1 MEALFLR
8 VVWISLTC
16 SVVLVPLLVGKGWLR
31 QHVRAKALYV
41 VWLILALRLVVPVDL
56 SLPEP
61 AVTVEAPSYQVALP
75 ARTPSANLPAGAQ
88 IEEPSA
94 VAGQT
99 APEAASAVRTIPVTA
114 LLSALWLFGVLAAA
128 LVQGGGYLLARRRL
142 LRDARP
148 DLEAEAQAGQ
158 TAASLGLKRAVPVRR
173 SRQVRTPMVLGL
185 LRPVLLLPEGQAVD
199 EVVLCHE
206 LTHLKR
212 LDLAYKALLVAA
224 CWLHWFNPLVWWMS
238 RAASENLELCCDDD
252 VAAGRDAAFRRKY
265 GELLLSTAE
274 EKPGPTLSSRFGGS
288 KQAMRDRLANL
299 FVKKKRGRLLA
310 CTAVAVLILV
320 GGLVACEGRPAMT
333 DQEAVDALNESLSWD
348 LDTQAV
354 ILSFTIPEGER
365 DWSIRL
371 DGEAG
376 LGDADAIRT
385 FNETDWVPGESY
397 SFRLPIEVL
406 LGGQLTLNVSLGDGA
421 GGFSAGLASGA
432 LALISSQEVVEV
444 LQNSF
449 VYDGAE
455 FSFTL
460 PKVDWAWNIQIS
472 GRADTQEL
480 GGISL
485 HYLDGTDWTPG
496 ETYSFEWSSLAA
508 QDVTELTM
516 HIFQGTQEWEI
527 DLLPYLPYVNSE
539 YGFTLTLPQSWRGQ
553 VEIRE
558 DDPNMQNV
566 TCAASF
572 YMRDAGDQDYAGWL
586 AGVYRCTSQEWEETE
601 AAGNPYALPVLAETG
616 GYVFYAAGPTDLPVD
631 ESIPG
636 ALERYEEFYAQVP
649 DLLDSFSL
657 INAEAYA
664 AAQSWLEEQV
674 ADGMPG
680 IADYPCLEGRVES
693 LYYEGAYGDYEVYSF
708 VYSLRTDRPDL
719 VEEDVLTD
727 VDSQGWVSRPYYVA
741 TGGYPYLLMEN
752 GDIAAVYYSNSVPSI
767 PGFWYTCSAI
777 PQEERYQLAAIAA
790 FAQTDALEQLYLGN
804 PDWDQERTFTREE
817 LEAAGYQA
825 ETLPQN
831 PWRRV
836 VIDPWITQEGYLRN
850 TFQSRFSASLTQRRL
865 DTMFSGPDAPYLF
878 YEEDLYFRDDVP
890 CGPEIESY
898 SVDWDS
904 FSVTRTIDQPD
915 LQGFEFTLSGTRA
928 QGGGLEN
935 DTWTFLLQVDE
946 PTVPQYFMSF
956 QTWFDET

>member
-16 SVVLVPLLVGKGWLR
+16 SAVLVPLLVGKGWLR
-31 QHVRAKALYV
+31 HHVRAKALYV

-148 DLEAEAQAGQ
+148 DLEAEEQAGQ
-158 TAASLGLKRAVPVRR
+158 TAAGLGLKRAVPVRR
-173 SRQVRTPMVLGL
+173 NRQVRTPMVLGL
-185 LRPVLLLPEGQAVD
+185 IRPVLLLPEGQAVD

-288 KQAMRDRLANL
+288 KQAMRDRLTNL

-333 DQEAVDALNESLSWD
+333 DMEALEALEESLSYD
-348 LDTQAV
+348 GERV
-354 ILSFTIPEGER
+354 SFTIPEGDRE
-365 DWSIRL
+365 WNIHI
-371 DGEAG
+371 AG
-376 LGDADAIRT
+376 RA
-385 FNETDWVPGESY
+385 
-397 SFRLPIEVL
+397 EVEW
-406 LGGQLTLNVSLGDGA
+406 LGGM
-421 GGFSAGLASGA
+421 
-432 LALISSQEVVEV
+432 
-444 LQNSF
+444 
-449 VYDGAE
+449 
-455 FSFTL
+455 
-460 PKVDWAWNIQIS
+460 
-472 GRADTQEL
+472 
-480 GGISL
+480 SL
-485 HYLDGTDWTPG
+485 HFLDGTDWTPG
-496 ETYSFEWSSLAA
+496 ETYSFELSSLAA

-516 HIFQGTQEWEI
+516 HIFQEDQEWEI
-527 DLLPYLPYVNSE
+527 DLIPYLPYVNSE

-572 YMRDAGDQDYAGWL
+572 YMRDAGDWDGAGWL

-836 VIDPWITQEGYLRN
+836 VIDPWITQEEYLRN

>member
-8 VVWISLTC
+8 VGWISLTC
-16 SVVLVPLLVGKGWLR
+16 SAVLIPLLVGKGWLR
-31 QHVRAKALYV
+31 QHVRARALYV
-41 VWLILALRLVVPVDL
+41 VWLILALRLVIPVDL

-61 AVTVEAPSYQVALP
+61 AVTVEAPSYQVSLP
-75 ARTPSANLPAGAQ
+75 ARAPSANLPTALPT
-88 IEEPSA
+88 EESA
-94 VAGQT
+94 AEAGQT
-99 APEAASAVRTIPVTA
+99 APAAASAVRTIPVTA
-114 LLSALWLFGVLAAA
+114 LLSALWLFGALAAA

-148 DLEAEAQAGQ
+148 DLEAEEQAGQ
-158 TAASLGLKRAVPVRR
+158 TAAGLGLKRAVPVRR
-173 SRQVRTPMVLGL
+173 SGQVRTPMVLGL
-185 LRPVLLLPEGQAVD
+185 IRPVLLLPEGQAVD

-206 LTHLKR
+206 FTHLKR

-310 CTAVAVLILV
+310 CAALAVLALV

-333 DQEAVDALNESLSWD
+333 DQEAVEALNESVDFSLNAEGINLSFTLPEGERDWD
-348 LDTQAV
+348 IRLSQNVSSEDPDVIQSFNETQWTPGESYSFFLPRDILLEYPLSLDVSLNEGAEGFSMGLSFGTVTLIDPQTALEQLRSSIIYDGERV
-354 ILSFTIPEGER
+354 SFTIPEGDRE
-365 DWSIRL
+365 WNIHI
-371 DGEAG
+371 AG
-376 LGDADAIRT
+376 RA
-385 FNETDWVPGESY
+385 
-397 SFRLPIEVL
+397 EVEW
-406 LGGQLTLNVSLGDGA
+406 LGGM
-421 GGFSAGLASGA
+421 
-432 LALISSQEVVEV
+432 
-444 LQNSF
+444 
-449 VYDGAE
+449 
-455 FSFTL
+455 
-460 PKVDWAWNIQIS
+460 
-472 GRADTQEL
+472 
-480 GGISL
+480 SL
-485 HYLDGTDWTPG
+485 HFLDGTDWTPG
-496 ETYSFEWSSLAA
+496 ETYSFELSSLAA

-586 AGVYRCTSQEWEETE
+586 ASVYRCTSQEWEETE
-601 AAGNPYALPVLAETG
+601 AAGNPYGLPVLAETG

-752 GDIAAVYYSNSVPSI
+752 DDIAAVYYSNSVPSI

-777 PQEERYQLAAIAA
+777 PQEEQYRLAAIAA
-790 FAQTDALEQLYLGN
+790 FAQADALEQLYLGN

-825 ETLPQN
+825 ETLPQT

-836 VIDPWITQEGYLRN
+836 VIDPWITQEEYLRN

>member
-8 VVWISLTC
+8 VVWVSLTC
-16 SVVLVPLLVGKGWLR
+16 SAVLVPLLVGKGWLR

-148 DLEAEAQAGQ
+148 DLEAEEQAGQ
-158 TAASLGLKRAVPVRR
+158 TAAGLGLKRAVPVRR
-173 SRQVRTPMVLGL
+173 NRQVRTPMVLGL
-185 LRPVLLLPEGQAVD
+185 IRPVLLLPEGQEVD

-288 KQAMRDRLANL
+288 KQAMKDRLTNL

-333 DQEAVDALNESLSWD
+333 DMEALEALEESLSYD
-348 LDTQAV
+348 GERV
-354 ILSFTIPEGER
+354 SFTIPEGDRE
-365 DWSIRL
+365 WNIHI
-371 DGEAG
+371 AG
-376 LGDADAIRT
+376 RA
-385 FNETDWVPGESY
+385 
-397 SFRLPIEVL
+397 EVEW
-406 LGGQLTLNVSLGDGA
+406 LGGM
-421 GGFSAGLASGA
+421 
-432 LALISSQEVVEV
+432 
-444 LQNSF
+444 
-449 VYDGAE
+449 
-455 FSFTL
+455 
-460 PKVDWAWNIQIS
+460 
-472 GRADTQEL
+472 
-480 GGISL
+480 SL
-485 HYLDGTDWTPG
+485 HFLDGTDWTPG
-496 ETYSFEWSSLAA
+496 ETYSFELSSLAA

-516 HIFQGTQEWEI
+516 HIFQEDQEWEI
-527 DLLPYLPYVNSE
+527 DLIPYLPYVNSE

-836 VIDPWITQEGYLRN
+836 VIDPWITQEEYLRN

>member
-8 VVWISLTC
+8 VGWISLTC
-16 SVVLVPLLVGKGWLR
+16 SAVLIPLLVGKGWLR
-31 QHVRAKALYV
+31 QHVRARALYV
-41 VWLILALRLVVPVDL
+41 VWLILALRLVIPVDL

-61 AVTVEAPSYQVALP
+61 AVTVEAPSYQVSLP
-75 ARTPSANLPAGAQ
+75 ARAPSANLPTALPT
-88 IEEPSA
+88 EESA
-94 VAGQT
+94 AETGQT
-99 APEAASAVRTIPVTA
+99 APAAASAVRTIPVTA
-114 LLSALWLFGVLAAA
+114 LLSALWLFGALAAA

-148 DLEAEAQAGQ
+148 DLEAEEQAGQ
-158 TAASLGLKRAVPVRR
+158 TAAGLGLKRAVPVRR
-173 SRQVRTPMVLGL
+173 SGQVRTPMVLGL
-185 LRPVLLLPEGQAVD
+185 IRPVLLLPEGQAVD

-224 CWLHWFNPLVWWMS
+224 CWLHWFDPLVWWMS

-310 CTAVAVLILV
+310 CAALAVLALV

-333 DQEAVDALNESLSWD
+333 DQEAVEALNESVDFSLNAEGINLSFTLPEGERDWD
-348 LDTQAV
+348 IRLSQNVSSEDPDVIQSFNETQWTPGESYSFFLPRDILLEYPLSLDVSLNEGAEGFSMGLSFGTVTLIDPQTALEQLRSSIIYDGERV
-354 ILSFTIPEGER
+354 SFTIPEGDRE
-365 DWSIRL
+365 WNIHI
-371 DGEAG
+371 AG
-376 LGDADAIRT
+376 RA
-385 FNETDWVPGESY
+385 
-397 SFRLPIEVL
+397 EVEW
-406 LGGQLTLNVSLGDGA
+406 LGGM
-421 GGFSAGLASGA
+421 
-432 LALISSQEVVEV
+432 
-444 LQNSF
+444 
-449 VYDGAE
+449 
-455 FSFTL
+455 
-460 PKVDWAWNIQIS
+460 
-472 GRADTQEL
+472 
-480 GGISL
+480 SL
-485 HYLDGTDWTPG
+485 HFLDGTDWTPG
-496 ETYSFEWSSLAA
+496 ETYSFELSSLAA

-601 AAGNPYALPVLAETG
+601 AAGNPYGLPVLAETG

-674 ADGMPG
+674 AAGPPEYTQGYDYVDGRIESLEYVTSFEGYDVYRLDYRFLVDHPENVVLAGGMSLDEG
-680 IADYPCLEGRVES
+680 GWLRDYPMVAYLMLHNGAFES
-693 LYYEGAYGDYEVYSF
+693 VKYTDIGPSEARFWYEWG
-708 VYSLRTDRPDL
+708 SLP
-719 VEEDVLTD
+719 EDVRWEAAAWTAYLQAYD
-727 VDSQGWVSRPYYVA
+727 VERLYWGTPWRHGERSISQG
-741 TGGYPYLLMEN
+741 
-752 GDIAAVYYSNSVPSI
+752 
-767 PGFWYTCSAI
+767 
-777 PQEERYQLAAIAA
+777 
-790 FAQTDALEQLYLGN
+790 
-804 PDWDQERTFTREE
+804 E
-817 LEAAGYQA
+817 LEAAGYQVQGDPPD
-825 ETLPQN
+825 T
-831 PWRRV
+831 WREV
-836 VIDPWITQEGYLRN
+836 EWMEDLTPSYNAIWSV
-850 TFQSRFSASLTQRRL
+850 FSFYFSDDLTQRRVNGML
-865 DTMFSGPDAPYLF
+865 AGPNAPYLC
-878 YEEDLYFRDDVP
+878 YDGALYFRNDVP
-890 CGPEIESY
+890 CGPGVREVY
-898 SVDWDS
+898 MDWDS
-904 FSVTRTIDQPD
+904 YAVTRVMDQPD
-915 LQGFEFTLSGTRA
+915 FEGIEFTLSGSRDEDGAWEDGTWSFRF
-928 QGGGLEN
+928 GRDDPGGLLR
-935 DTWTFLLQVDE
+935 F
-946 PTVPQYFMSF
+946 Y
-956 QTWFDET
+956 TWFDET

>member
-16 SVVLVPLLVGKGWLR
+16 SAVLVPLLIGKGWLR

-94 VAGQT
+94 ETGQT

-148 DLEAEAQAGQ
+148 DLEAEAQAEQ

-173 SRQVRTPMVLGL
+173 SGQVRTPMVLGL
-185 LRPVLLLPEGQAVD
+185 IRPVLLLPEGQAVD

-333 DQEAVDALNESLSWD
+333 DQEAVEALNESVDFSLN
-348 LDTQAV
+348 AEG
-354 ILSFTIPEGER
+354 INLSFTLPEGER
-365 DWSIRL
+365 DWDIRL
-371 DGEAG
+371 SQNVSSEDP
-376 LGDADAIRT
+376 DVIQS
-385 FNETDWVPGESY
+385 FNETQWTPGESY
-397 SFRLPIEVL
+397 SFFLPRDIL
-406 LGGQLTLNVSLGDGA
+406 LEFPLSLDVSLNEGA
-421 GGFSAGLASGA
+421 EGFSMGLSFGTMTLIEPQTA
-432 LALISSQEVVEV
+432 LEQLRSSIT
-444 LQNSF
+444 
-449 VYDGAE
+449 YDGE
-455 FSFTL
+455 RVNFTI
-460 PKVDWAWNIQIS
+460 PEGDQEWNIQIS

-496 ETYSFEWSSLAA
+496 ETYSFELSSLAA

-572 YMRDAGDQDYAGWL
+572 YMRDAGDWDGAGFL
-586 AGVYRCTSQEWEETE
+586 VCINRCTSQEWAETE
-601 AAGNPYALPVLAETG
+601 AAGNPYGLPLLADTG
-616 GYVFYAAGPTDLPVD
+616 TYVFYAAFPTDVRYD
-631 ESIPG
+631 ENDP
-636 ALERYEEFYAQVP
+636 AEKERYDALDAGIPE
-649 DLLDSFSL
+649 LLDSFSL
-657 INAEAYA
+657 INGGAYA
-664 AAQSWLEEQV
+664 AAQTRLEEQEAV
-674 ADGMPG
+674 ETFQENSPYVNQEYGFTLTLPDGWADQ
-680 IADYPCLEGRVES
+680 VEIRENDPNTQNGTCMVS
-693 LYYEGAYGDYEVYSF
+693 FYMQDAGNWEGAGLLASI
-708 VYSLRTDRPDL
+708 SQCTP
-719 VEEDVLTD
+719 EEWA
-727 VDSQGWVSRPYYVA
+727 QNQ
-741 TGGYPYLLMEN
+741 EN
-752 GDIAAVYYSNSVPSI
+752 GNPAAWEFLADLGQKILYAEPSTDLPVDPAI
-767 PGFWYTCSAI
+767 PGAL
-777 PQEERYQLAAIAA
+777 ERYTQ
-790 FAQTDALEQLYLGN
+790 FSAQISKLLES
-804 PDWDQERTFTREE
+804 F
-817 LEAAGYQA
+817 
-825 ETLPQN
+825 TLP
-831 PWRRV
+831 
-836 VIDPWITQEGYLRN
+836 
-850 TFQSRFSASLTQRRL
+850 A
-865 DTMFSGPDAPYLF
+865 
-878 YEEDLYFRDDVP
+878 
-890 CGPEIESY
+890 
-898 SVDWDS
+898 
-904 FSVTRTIDQPD
+904 
-915 LQGFEFTLSGTRA
+915 
-928 QGGGLEN
+928 
-935 DTWTFLLQVDE
+935 
-946 PTVPQYFMSF
+946 
-956 QTWFDET
+956 

>member
-41 VWLILALRLVVPVDL
+41 VWLILALRLVIPVDL

-75 ARTPSANLPAGAQ
+75 ARTLSANLPAGAQ

-173 SRQVRTPMVLGL
+173 SGQVRTPMVLGL
-185 LRPVLLLPEGQAVD
+185 LRPVLLLPEGQEVD

-333 DQEAVDALNESLSWD
+333 DLEALEALENSLSYD
-348 LDTQAV
+348 GERV
-354 ILSFTIPEGER
+354 SFTIPEGDRE
-365 DWSIRL
+365 
-371 DGEAG
+371 
-376 LGDADAIRT
+376 
-385 FNETDWVPGESY
+385 
-397 SFRLPIEVL
+397 
-406 LGGQLTLNVSLGDGA
+406 
-421 GGFSAGLASGA
+421 
-432 LALISSQEVVEV
+432 
-444 LQNSF
+444 
-449 VYDGAE
+449 
-455 FSFTL
+455 
-460 PKVDWAWNIQIS
+460 WNIHIA
-472 GRADTQEL
+472 GRAEVEWL

-741 TGGYPYLLMEN
+741 TVGYPYLMMEN

-836 VIDPWITQEGYLRN
+836 VIDPWITQEEYLRN

-865 DTMFSGPDAPYLF
+865 DAMFSGPDAPYLF

-915 LQGFEFTLSGTRA
+915 LQGFEFTLSGTRT
-928 QGGGLEN
+928 QGSGLEN

>member
-16 SVVLVPLLVGKGWLR
+16 SAVLVPLLVGKGWLR
-31 QHVRAKALYV
+31 HHVRAKALYV
-41 VWLILALRLVVPVDL
+41 VWLILALRLVIPVDL

-94 VAGQT
+94 VVGQT

-158 TAASLGLKRAVPVRR
+158 TAASLGLKRVVPVRR

-199 EVVLCHE
+199 EVVLYHE

-288 KQAMRDRLANL
+288 KQAMKDRLTNL

-310 CTAVAVLILV
+310 CAAVTVLVLV

-333 DQEAVDALNESLSWD
+333 DWEAVDALNESLSWD
-348 LDTQAV
+348 LDAQAV

-572 YMRDAGDQDYAGWL
+572 YMRDAGDWYGAGFL
-586 AGVYRCTSQEWEETE
+586 LCINRCTSQEWAEIE
-601 AAGNPYALPVLAETG
+601 AAGNPYGLPLLADTG
-616 GYVFYAAGPTDLPVD
+616 RYAFYAGRPTDVRYD
-631 ESIPG
+631 ENDP
-636 ALERYEEFYAQVP
+636 AEKERY
-649 DLLDSFSL
+649 
-657 INAEAYA
+657 
-664 AAQSWLEEQV
+664 
-674 ADGMPG
+674 
-680 IADYPCLEGRVES
+680 
-693 LYYEGAYGDYEVYSF
+693 
-708 VYSLRTDRPDL
+708 
-719 VEEDVLTD
+719 
-727 VDSQGWVSRPYYVA
+727 
-741 TGGYPYLLMEN
+741 
-752 GDIAAVYYSNSVPSI
+752 
-767 PGFWYTCSAI
+767 
-777 PQEERYQLAAIAA
+777 
-790 FAQTDALEQLYLGN
+790 DALEAGIPELLSSFTLTADAAH
-804 PDWDQERTFTREE
+804 PLDQE
-817 LEAAGYQA
+817 
-825 ETLPQN
+825 
-831 PWRRV
+831 
-836 VIDPWITQEGYLRN
+836 
-850 TFQSRFSASLTQRRL
+850 
-865 DTMFSGPDAPYLF
+865 
-878 YEEDLYFRDDVP
+878 
-890 CGPEIESY
+890 
-898 SVDWDS
+898 
-904 FSVTRTIDQPD
+904 
-915 LQGFEFTLSGTRA
+915 
-928 QGGGLEN
+928 
-935 DTWTFLLQVDE
+935 
-946 PTVPQYFMSF
+946 
-956 QTWFDET
+956 

>member
-16 SVVLVPLLVGKGWLR
+16 SAVLVPLLIGKGWLR

-41 VWLILALRLVVPVDL
+41 VWLILALRLVIPVDL

-94 VAGQT
+94 VVGQT

-199 EVVLCHE
+199 EVVLYHE

-288 KQAMRDRLANL
+288 KQAMKDRLTNL

-333 DQEAVDALNESLSWD
+333 DWEAVDALNESLNWD
-348 LDTQAV
+348 LDAQAV

-460 PKVDWAWNIQIS
+460 PKGDWAWNIQIA
-472 GRADTQEL
+472 GRAEVEWL
-480 GGISL
+480 GGMSL
-485 HYLDGTDWTPG
+485 HFLDGTDWTPG
-496 ETYSFEWSSLAA
+496 ETYSFELSSLAA

-516 HIFQGTQEWEI
+516 HIFLGTQEWEI

-572 YMRDAGDQDYAGWL
+572 YMRDAVDQDYAGWL

-657 INAEAYA
+657 INAEAYV

-836 VIDPWITQEGYLRN
+836 VIDPWITQEEYLRN

-865 DTMFSGPDAPYLF
+865 DAMFSGPDAPYLF

>member
-41 VWLILALRLVVPVDL
+41 VWLILALRLVIPVDL

-148 DLEAEAQAGQ
+148 DLEAEAGQ

-288 KQAMRDRLANL
+288 KQAMKDRLTNL

-333 DQEAVDALNESLSWD
+333 DMEALEALEESLSYD
-348 LDTQAV
+348 GERV
-354 ILSFTIPEGER
+354 SFTIPEGDRE
-365 DWSIRL
+365 WNIHI
-371 DGEAG
+371 AG
-376 LGDADAIRT
+376 RA
-385 FNETDWVPGESY
+385 
-397 SFRLPIEVL
+397 EVEW
-406 LGGQLTLNVSLGDGA
+406 LGGM
-421 GGFSAGLASGA
+421 
-432 LALISSQEVVEV
+432 
-444 LQNSF
+444 
-449 VYDGAE
+449 
-455 FSFTL
+455 
-460 PKVDWAWNIQIS
+460 
-472 GRADTQEL
+472 
-480 GGISL
+480 SL
-485 HYLDGTDWTPG
+485 HFLDGTDWTPG
-496 ETYSFEWSSLAA
+496 ETYSFELSSLAA
-508 QDVTELTM
+508 QDVTQLTM

-836 VIDPWITQEGYLRN
+836 VIDPWITQEEYLRN

-865 DTMFSGPDAPYLF
+865 DAMFSGPDAPYLF

-915 LQGFEFTLSGTRA
+915 LQGFEFTLSGTRT
-928 QGGGLEN
+928 QGSGLEN

>member
-16 SVVLVPLLVGKGWLR
+16 SAVLVPLLVGKGWLR
-31 QHVRAKALYV
+31 HHVRAKALYV
-41 VWLILALRLVVPVDL
+41 VWLILALRLVIPVDL

-94 VAGQT
+94 VVGQT

-148 DLEAEAQAGQ
+148 DLEAEAGQ

-288 KQAMRDRLANL
+288 KQAMKDRLTNL

-333 DQEAVDALNESLSWD
+333 DWEAVDALNESLSWD
-348 LDTQAV
+348 LDAQAV

-496 ETYSFEWSSLAA
+496 ETYSFELTAEQM
-508 QDVTELTM
+508 QDITELHM
-516 HIFQGTQEWEI
+516 WVFLDSHEWDL
-527 DLLPYLPYVNSE
+527 DLLAFLRQANSTYVNRE
-539 YGFTLTLPQSWRGQ
+539 YGFTLTLPDGWADQ

-572 YMRDAGDQDYAGWL
+572 YMRDAGDWDGAGFL
-586 AGVYRCTSQEWEETE
+586 LCINRCTSQEWAEIE
-601 AAGNPYALPVLAETG
+601 AAGNPYGLPLLADTG
-616 GYVFYAAGPTDLPVD
+616 TYVFYAAFPTDVRCD
-631 ESIPG
+631 ENDPSEK
-636 ALERYEEFYAQVP
+636 ERYDNLEAGIP
-649 DLLDSFSL
+649 NLLDSFSL
-657 INAEAYA
+657 INGGAYA
-664 AAQSWLEEQV
+664 TAQTRLEEQEAV
-674 ADGMPG
+674 ETFQENSPYVNQEYGFTLTLPDGWADQ
-680 IADYPCLEGRVES
+680 VEIRENDPNTQNGTCMVS
-693 LYYEGAYGDYEVYSF
+693 FYMQDAGNWKGAGLLASI
-708 VYSLRTDRPDL
+708 SQCTP
-719 VEEDVLTD
+719 EEWA
-727 VDSQGWVSRPYYVA
+727 QNQ
-741 TGGYPYLLMEN
+741 EN
-752 GDIAAVYYSNSVPSI
+752 GNPAAWEFLADLGQKILYAEPSTDLPVDPAI
-767 PGFWYTCSAI
+767 PGAL
-777 PQEERYQLAAIAA
+777 ERYTQLS
-790 FAQTDALEQLYLGN
+790 AQISKLLES
-804 PDWDQERTFTREE
+804 F
-817 LEAAGYQA
+817 
-825 ETLPQN
+825 TLP
-831 PWRRV
+831 
-836 VIDPWITQEGYLRN
+836 
-850 TFQSRFSASLTQRRL
+850 A
-865 DTMFSGPDAPYLF
+865 
-878 YEEDLYFRDDVP
+878 
-890 CGPEIESY
+890 
-898 SVDWDS
+898 
-904 FSVTRTIDQPD
+904 
-915 LQGFEFTLSGTRA
+915 
-928 QGGGLEN
+928 
-935 DTWTFLLQVDE
+935 
-946 PTVPQYFMSF
+946 
-956 QTWFDET
+956 

>member
-31 QHVRAKALYV
+31 HHVRAKALYV

-158 TAASLGLKRAVPVRR
+158 TAASLSLKRAVPVRR
-173 SRQVRTPMVLGL
+173 SGQVRTPMVLGL
-185 LRPVLLLPEGQAVD
+185 LRPVLLLPEGQEVD

-333 DQEAVDALNESLSWD
+333 DLEALEALENSLSYD
-348 LDTQAV
+348 GERV
-354 ILSFTIPEGER
+354 SFTIPEGDRE
-365 DWSIRL
+365 
-371 DGEAG
+371 
-376 LGDADAIRT
+376 
-385 FNETDWVPGESY
+385 
-397 SFRLPIEVL
+397 
-406 LGGQLTLNVSLGDGA
+406 
-421 GGFSAGLASGA
+421 
-432 LALISSQEVVEV
+432 
-444 LQNSF
+444 
-449 VYDGAE
+449 
-455 FSFTL
+455 
-460 PKVDWAWNIQIS
+460 WNIHIA
-472 GRADTQEL
+472 GRAEVEWL

-553 VEIRE
+553 VDIVDTRE
-558 DDPNMQNV
+558 DETDRTV
-566 TCAASF
+566 VEF
-572 YMRDAGDQDYAGWL
+572 YMRNAFSGRVEGAGWL
-586 AGVYRCTSQEWEETE
+586 VGIYRCSFETWQ
-601 AAGNPYALPVLAETG
+601 ALVLAEYPHNEQRIATIG
-616 GYVFYAAGPTDLPVD
+616 EYVFYASGPTDVQYD
-631 ESIPG
+631 ENNP
-636 ALERYEEFYAQVP
+636 AEVERYRSLEAEIP
-649 DLLDSFSL
+649 ELLDSFAL
-657 INAEAYA
+657 LDGGAYA
-664 AAQSWLEEQV
+664 AAQTWLEEQV
-674 ADGMPG
+674 AAGPPEDTQGYDYVDGRIESLEYVTSFEG
-680 IADYPCLEGRVES
+680 YDVYRLDYRFLVDYPENVVLAGGMSLNEEGWLRDYPMVAYLILHNGTFASVSYTE
-693 LYYEGAYGDYEVYSF
+693 LGPQDARFWYERGG
-708 VYSLRTDRPDL
+708 LP
-719 VEEDVLTD
+719 EDVRWEAAAWTAYLQAYD
-727 VDSQGWVSRPYYVA
+727 VERLYWGRPRW
-741 TGGYPYLLMEN
+741 N
-752 GDIAAVYYSNSVPSI
+752 
-767 PGFWYTCSAI
+767 
-777 PQEERYQLAAIAA
+777 EERSISQAELETVGYQV
-790 FAQTDALEQLYLGN
+790 QGN
-804 PDWDQERTFTREE
+804 PPDTWRKVDWTEDR
-817 LEAAGYQA
+817 AASY
-825 ETLPQN
+825 N
-831 PWRRV
+831 MIWSV
-836 VIDPWITQEGYLRN
+836 
-850 TFQSRFSASLTQRRL
+850 FSSYFSDDLTQRRVDGML
-865 DTMFSGPDAPYLF
+865 TGPNAPYLC
-878 YEEDLYFRDDVP
+878 YDGALYFRNDVP
-890 CGPEIESY
+890 CGPGVREVY
-898 SVDWDS
+898 LDWDS
-904 FSVTRTIDQPD
+904 YTVTRVIDQPD
-915 LQGFEFTLSGTRA
+915 FEGIEFTLSGSRDEDGAWEDGTWSFRF
-928 QGGGLEN
+928 GRDDPGGLLR
-935 DTWTFLLQVDE
+935 F
-946 PTVPQYFMSF
+946 Y
-956 QTWFDET
+956 TWFDET

>member
-1 MEALFLR
+1 MEVLFLR

-16 SVVLVPLLVGKGWLR
+16 SAVLVPLLIGKGWLR

-94 VAGQT
+94 VVGQT

-114 LLSALWLFGVLAAA
+114 LLAALWLFGVLAAA
-128 LVQGGGYLLARRRL
+128 LVQGGGYLLARQRL

-288 KQAMRDRLANL
+288 KQAMRDRLTNL

-310 CTAVAVLILV
+310 CTAVAVLVLV

-333 DQEAVDALNESLSWD
+333 DQEAAEALNESVDFSLNAEGINLSFTLPEGERDWD
-348 LDTQAV
+348 IRLSQNVSSENPDVIQSFNETQWTPGESYSFFLPRDILLEFPLSLDVSLNEGAEGFSMGLSFGTVTLIDPQTALEQLRSSIIYDGERV
-354 ILSFTIPEGER
+354 SFTIPEGDRE
-365 DWSIRL
+365 
-371 DGEAG
+371 
-376 LGDADAIRT
+376 
-385 FNETDWVPGESY
+385 
-397 SFRLPIEVL
+397 
-406 LGGQLTLNVSLGDGA
+406 
-421 GGFSAGLASGA
+421 
-432 LALISSQEVVEV
+432 
-444 LQNSF
+444 
-449 VYDGAE
+449 
-455 FSFTL
+455 
-460 PKVDWAWNIQIS
+460 WNIHIA
-472 GRADTQEL
+472 GRADTEEL

-496 ETYSFEWSSLAA
+496 ETYSFELSSLDA

-572 YMRDAGDQDYAGWL
+572 YMRDAGDWDGAGWL
-586 AGVYRCTSQEWEETE
+586 VGVYRCTSQEWEETE
-601 AAGNPYALPVLAETG
+601 AAGNPYGLPLLADTG
-616 GYVFYAAGPTDLPVD
+616 SYVFYAGCPTDVRYD
-631 ESIPG
+631 ENDP
-636 ALERYEEFYAQVP
+636 AEKERYDALDAGIPE
-649 DLLDSFSL
+649 LLDSFSL
-657 INAEAYA
+657 INGGAYA
-664 AAQSWLEEQV
+664 AAQTRLEEQEAV
-674 ADGMPG
+674 ETFQENSPYVNQEYGFTLTLPDGWADQ
-680 IADYPCLEGRVES
+680 VEIREDDPNTQNGTCMVS
-693 LYYEGAYGDYEVYSF
+693 FYMQDAGNWEGAGLLASI
-708 VYSLRTDRPDL
+708 SQCTP
-719 VEEDVLTD
+719 EEWA
-727 VDSQGWVSRPYYVA
+727 QNQ
-741 TGGYPYLLMEN
+741 EN
-752 GDIAAVYYSNSVPSI
+752 GNPAAWEFLADLGQKILYAEPSTDLPVDPAI
-767 PGFWYTCSAI
+767 PGAL
-777 PQEERYQLAAIAA
+777 ERYTQ
-790 FAQTDALEQLYLGN
+790 FSAQISKLLES
-804 PDWDQERTFTREE
+804 F
-817 LEAAGYQA
+817 
-825 ETLPQN
+825 TLP
-831 PWRRV
+831 
-836 VIDPWITQEGYLRN
+836 
-850 TFQSRFSASLTQRRL
+850 A
-865 DTMFSGPDAPYLF
+865 
-878 YEEDLYFRDDVP
+878 
-890 CGPEIESY
+890 
-898 SVDWDS
+898 
-904 FSVTRTIDQPD
+904 
-915 LQGFEFTLSGTRA
+915 
-928 QGGGLEN
+928 
-935 DTWTFLLQVDE
+935 
-946 PTVPQYFMSF
+946 
-956 QTWFDET
+956 

>member
-16 SVVLVPLLVGKGWLR
+16 SAVLVPLLVGKGWLR
-31 QHVRAKALYV
+31 HHVRAKALYV

-94 VAGQT
+94 VVGQT

-148 DLEAEAQAGQ
+148 DLEAEEQAGQ
-158 TAASLGLKRAVPVRR
+158 TAAGLGLKRAVPVRR
-173 SRQVRTPMVLGL
+173 NRQVRTPMVLGL
-185 LRPVLLLPEGQAVD
+185 IRPVLLLPEGQEVD

-288 KQAMRDRLANL
+288 KQAMKDRLTNL

-333 DQEAVDALNESLSWD
+333 DMEALEALEESLSYD
-348 LDTQAV
+348 GERV
-354 ILSFTIPEGER
+354 SFTIPEGDRE
-365 DWSIRL
+365 WNIHI
-371 DGEAG
+371 AG
-376 LGDADAIRT
+376 RA
-385 FNETDWVPGESY
+385 
-397 SFRLPIEVL
+397 EVEW
-406 LGGQLTLNVSLGDGA
+406 LGGM
-421 GGFSAGLASGA
+421 
-432 LALISSQEVVEV
+432 
-444 LQNSF
+444 
-449 VYDGAE
+449 
-455 FSFTL
+455 
-460 PKVDWAWNIQIS
+460 
-472 GRADTQEL
+472 
-480 GGISL
+480 SL
-485 HYLDGTDWTPG
+485 HFLDGTDWTPG
-496 ETYSFEWSSLAA
+496 ETYSFELSSLAA

-516 HIFQGTQEWEI
+516 HIFQEDQEWEI
-527 DLLPYLPYVNSE
+527 DLIPYLPYVNSE

-572 YMRDAGDQDYAGWL
+572 YMRDAGDWDGAGWL

-836 VIDPWITQEGYLRN
+836 VIDPWITQEEYLRN

>member
-16 SVVLVPLLVGKGWLR
+16 SAVLLPLLIGKGWLR
-31 QHVRAKALYV
+31 QHVRALYV
-41 VWLILALRLVVPVDL
+41 VWLILALRLVIPVDL

-94 VAGQT
+94 VVGQT

-114 LLSALWLFGVLAAA
+114 LLAALWLFGVLAAA

-288 KQAMRDRLANL
+288 KQAMKDRLANL

-310 CTAVAVLILV
+310 CSAVAVLVLV

-333 DQEAVDALNESLSWD
+333 DMEAVNALLESVSYD
-348 LDTQAV
+348 GQE
-354 ILSFTIPEGER
+354 LSFTIPKGER
-365 DWSIRL
+365 DWNLFLTQNEDDRTIAAYVIQGFN
-371 DGEAG
+371 DTVWKPGEA
-376 LGDADAIRT
+376 
-385 FNETDWVPGESY
+385 Y
-397 SFRLPIEVL
+397 SFQLPVEHFL
-406 LGGQLTLNVSLGDGA
+406 RDGLTLNVSLGKDG
-421 GGFSAGLASGA
+421 SGITAAKAFGAIVPSITQEAVDA
-432 LALISSQEVVEV
+432 LENSIS
-444 LQNSF
+444 
-449 VYDGAE
+449 YDGQQV
-455 FSFTL
+455 SFTI
-460 PKVDWAWNIQIS
+460 PEENHVWNIQIS

-516 HIFQGTQEWEI
+516 HIFQEDQEWEI
-527 DLLPYLPYVNSE
+527 DLIPYLPYVNSE

-572 YMRDAGDQDYAGWL
+572 YMRDAGDWDGAGWL

-649 DLLDSFSL
+649 DLLASFSL

-674 ADGMPG
+674 AEGMPG

-817 LEAAGYQA
+817 LEAVGYQA

-836 VIDPWITQEGYLRN
+836 VIDPWITQEEYLRN
-850 TFQSRFSASLTQRRL
+850 TFQSRFSASLTQRRM
-865 DTMFSGPDAPYLF
+865 DAMFSGPDAPYLF

-928 QGGGLEN
+928 QGSGLEN

>member
-16 SVVLVPLLVGKGWLR
+16 SAVLVPLLVGKGWLR

-41 VWLILALRLVVPVDL
+41 VWLILALRLVIPVDL

-94 VAGQT
+94 VVGQT
-99 APEAASAVRTIPVTA
+99 APEAASAVQTIPVTA

-288 KQAMRDRLANL
+288 KQAMKDRLTNL

-310 CTAVAVLILV
+310 CAAVTVLILV

-333 DQEAVDALNESLSWD
+333 DMEALEALEESLSYGGER
-348 LDTQAV
+348 V
-354 ILSFTIPEGER
+354 SFTIPEGDRE
-365 DWSIRL
+365 WNIHI
-371 DGEAG
+371 AG
-376 LGDADAIRT
+376 RA
-385 FNETDWVPGESY
+385 
-397 SFRLPIEVL
+397 EVEW
-406 LGGQLTLNVSLGDGA
+406 LGGM
-421 GGFSAGLASGA
+421 
-432 LALISSQEVVEV
+432 
-444 LQNSF
+444 
-449 VYDGAE
+449 
-455 FSFTL
+455 
-460 PKVDWAWNIQIS
+460 
-472 GRADTQEL
+472 
-480 GGISL
+480 SL
-485 HYLDGTDWTPG
+485 HLLDGTDWTPG
-496 ETYSFEWSSLAA
+496 ETYSFELSSLAA
-508 QDVTELTM
+508 QDVTQLTM

-586 AGVYRCTSQEWEETE
+586 AGVYRCTSQEWAETE

-804 PDWDQERTFTREE
+804 PDWDQERIIRDIQLSEE
-817 LEAAGYQA
+817 
-825 ETLPQN
+825 
-831 PWRRV
+831 
-836 VIDPWITQEGYLRN
+836 I
-850 TFQSRFSASLTQRRL
+850 FK
-865 DTMFSGPDAPYLF
+865 
-878 YEEDLYFRDDVP
+878 
-890 CGPEIESY
+890 
-898 SVDWDS
+898 
-904 FSVTRTIDQPD
+904 
-915 LQGFEFTLSGTRA
+915 
-928 QGGGLEN
+928 
-935 DTWTFLLQVDE
+935 
-946 PTVPQYFMSF
+946 
-956 QTWFDET
+956 

>member
-16 SVVLVPLLVGKGWLR
+16 SAVLVPLLVGKGWLR
-31 QHVRAKALYV
+31 HHVRAKALYV

-88 IEEPSA
+88 TEEPSA
-94 VAGQT
+94 EAGQT

-148 DLEAEAQAGQ
+148 DLEAEAEAGQ

-288 KQAMRDRLANL
+288 KQAMRDRLTNL

-333 DQEAVDALNESLSWD
+333 DWEAVDALNESLSWD
-348 LDTQAV
+348 LDAQAV

-460 PKVDWAWNIQIS
+460 PKGDWAWNIQIS

-496 ETYSFEWSSLAA
+496 ETYSFELTAEQM
-508 QDVTELTM
+508 QDITELHM
-516 HIFQGTQEWEI
+516 WVFLDSHEWDL
-527 DLLPYLPYVNSE
+527 DLLAFLRQANSTYVNRE
-539 YGFTLTLPQSWRGQ
+539 YGFTLTLPDGWADQ

-572 YMRDAGDQDYAGWL
+572 YMRDAGDWDGAGWL
-586 AGVYRCTSQEWEETE
+586 VGVYRCTSQEWEETE
-601 AAGNPYALPVLAETG
+601 AAGNPYGLPLLADTG
-616 GYVFYAAGPTDLPVD
+616 SYVFYAGCPTDVRYD
-631 ESIPG
+631 ENDP
-636 ALERYEEFYAQVP
+636 AEKERYDALDAGIPE
-649 DLLDSFSL
+649 LLDSFSL
-657 INAEAYA
+657 INGGAYA
-664 AAQSWLEEQV
+664 TAQTRLEEQEAV
-674 ADGMPG
+674 ETFQENSPYVNQEYGFTLTLPDGWADQ
-680 IADYPCLEGRVES
+680 VEIRENDPNTQNGTCMVS
-693 LYYEGAYGDYEVYSF
+693 FYMQDAGNWEGAGLLASI
-708 VYSLRTDRPDL
+708 SQCTP
-719 VEEDVLTD
+719 EEWA
-727 VDSQGWVSRPYYVA
+727 QNQ
-741 TGGYPYLLMEN
+741 EN
-752 GDIAAVYYSNSVPSI
+752 GNPAAWEFLADLGQKILYAEPSTDLPVDPVI
-767 PGFWYTCSAI
+767 PGAL
-777 PQEERYQLAAIAA
+777 ERYTQLS
-790 FAQTDALEQLYLGN
+790 AQISKLLES
-804 PDWDQERTFTREE
+804 F
-817 LEAAGYQA
+817 
-825 ETLPQN
+825 TLP
-831 PWRRV
+831 
-836 VIDPWITQEGYLRN
+836 
-850 TFQSRFSASLTQRRL
+850 A
-865 DTMFSGPDAPYLF
+865 
-878 YEEDLYFRDDVP
+878 
-890 CGPEIESY
+890 
-898 SVDWDS
+898 
-904 FSVTRTIDQPD
+904 
-915 LQGFEFTLSGTRA
+915 
-928 QGGGLEN
+928 
-935 DTWTFLLQVDE
+935 
-946 PTVPQYFMSF
+946 
-956 QTWFDET
+956 

>member
-16 SVVLVPLLVGKGWLR
+16 SAVLVPLLVGKGWLR
-31 QHVRAKALYV
+31 HHVRAKALYV
-41 VWLILALRLVVPVDL
+41 VWLILALRLVIPVDL

-61 AVTVEAPSYQVALP
+61 AVTVEAPSYQVSLP

-94 VAGQT
+94 GAGQT

-173 SRQVRTPMVLGL
+173 SRQVRTHMVLGL

-252 VAAGRDAAFRRKY
+252 VAAGRDMAFRRKY

-274 EKPGPTLSSRFGGS
+274 EKPGPTLSSCFGGS
-288 KQAMRDRLANL
+288 KQAMKDRLANL

-310 CTAVAVLILV
+310 CSALAVLALV

-333 DQEAVDALNESLSWD
+333 DMEAVNALLESVSYD
-348 LDTQAV
+348 GQE
-354 ILSFTIPEGER
+354 LSFTIPEGER
-365 DWSIRL
+365 DWNL
-371 DGEAG
+371 FLTQNED
-376 LGDADAIRT
+376 DRT
-385 FNETDWVPGESY
+385 IAAYVIQGFNDTVWKPGETY
-397 SFRLPIEVL
+397 SFQLPVEHFL
-406 LGGQLTLNVSLGDGA
+406 RDGLTLNVSLGKDG
-421 GGFSAGLASGA
+421 SGITAAKAFGAIVPSITQEAVDA
-432 LALISSQEVVEV
+432 LENSIS
-444 LQNSF
+444 
-449 VYDGAE
+449 YDGQQV
-455 FSFTL
+455 SFTI
-460 PKVDWAWNIQIS
+460 PEENHVWNIQIS
-472 GRADTQEL
+472 GRADTQDL

-516 HIFQGTQEWEI
+516 HIFQEDQEWEI
-527 DLLPYLPYVNSE
+527 DLIPYLPYVNSE

-572 YMRDAGDQDYAGWL
+572 YMRDAGDWDGAGWL
-586 AGVYRCTSQEWEETE
+586 VGVYRCTSQEWEETE
-601 AAGNPYALPVLAETG
+601 AAGNPWEPIRSAPACGHGELCVL
-616 GYVFYAAGPTDLPVD
+616 
-631 ESIPG
+631 
-636 ALERYEEFYAQVP
+636 
-649 DLLDSFSL
+649 
-657 INAEAYA
+657 
-664 AAQSWLEEQV
+664 
-674 ADGMPG
+674 
-680 IADYPCLEGRVES
+680 C
-693 LYYEGAYGDYEVYSF
+693 
-708 VYSLRTDRPDL
+708 
-719 VEEDVLTD
+719 
-727 VDSQGWVSRPYYVA
+727 
-741 TGGYPYLLMEN
+741 
-752 GDIAAVYYSNSVPSI
+752 
-767 PGFWYTCSAI
+767 
-777 PQEERYQLAAIAA
+777 
-790 FAQTDALEQLYLGN
+790 
-804 PDWDQERTFTREE
+804 
-817 LEAAGYQA
+817 
-825 ETLPQN
+825 
-831 PWRRV
+831 
-836 VIDPWITQEGYLRN
+836 
-850 TFQSRFSASLTQRRL
+850 RL
-865 DTMFSGPDAPYLF
+865 
-878 YEEDLYFRDDVP
+878 
-890 CGPEIESY
+890 SY
-898 SVDWDS
+898 
-904 FSVTRTIDQPD
+904 
-915 LQGFEFTLSGTRA
+915 
-928 QGGGLEN
+928 
-935 DTWTFLLQVDE
+935 
-946 PTVPQYFMSF
+946 
-956 QTWFDET
+956 

>member
-41 VWLILALRLVVPVDL
+41 VWLILALRLVIPVDL

-148 DLEAEAQAGQ
+148 DLEAEERAGQ
-158 TAASLGLKRAVPVRR
+158 TAASLGLKRTVPVRR

-185 LRPVLLLPEGQAVD
+185 IRPVLLLPEGQAVD

-212 LDLAYKALLVAA
+212 MDLAYKALLVAA

-288 KQAMRDRLANL
+288 KQAMRDRLTNL

-333 DQEAVDALNESLSWD
+333 DWEAVDALNESLSWD
-348 LDTQAV
+348 LDAQAV

-460 PKVDWAWNIQIS
+460 PKGDWAWNIQIS

-496 ETYSFEWSSLAA
+496 ETYSFELTAEQM
-508 QDVTELTM
+508 QDITELHM
-516 HIFQGTQEWEI
+516 WVFLDSHEWDL
-527 DLLPYLPYVNSE
+527 DLLAFLRQANSTYVNRE
-539 YGFTLTLPQSWRGQ
+539 YGFTLTLPDGWADQ

-572 YMRDAGDQDYAGWL
+572 YMRDAGDWDGAGWL
-586 AGVYRCTSQEWEETE
+586 VGVYRCTSQEWEETE
-601 AAGNPYALPVLAETG
+601 AAGNPYGLPLLADTG
-616 GYVFYAAGPTDLPVD
+616 SYVFYAGCPTDVRYD
-631 ESIPG
+631 ENDPAEKERYD
-636 ALERYEEFYAQVP
+636 ALEAGISE
-649 DLLDSFSL
+649 LLDSFSL
-657 INAEAYA
+657 INGGAYA
-664 AAQSWLEEQV
+664 TAQTRLEEQEAV
-674 ADGMPG
+674 ETFQENSPYVNQEYGFTLTLPDGWADQ
-680 IADYPCLEGRVES
+680 VEIRENDPNTQNGTCMVS
-693 LYYEGAYGDYEVYSF
+693 FYMQDAGNWEGAGLLASI
-708 VYSLRTDRPDL
+708 SQCTL
-719 VEEDVLTD
+719 EEWA
-727 VDSQGWVSRPYYVA
+727 QNQ
-741 TGGYPYLLMEN
+741 EN
-752 GDIAAVYYSNSVPSI
+752 GNPAAWEFLADLGQKILYAEPSTDLPVDPAI
-767 PGFWYTCSAI
+767 PGAL
-777 PQEERYQLAAIAA
+777 ERYTQLS
-790 FAQTDALEQLYLGN
+790 AQISKLLES
-804 PDWDQERTFTREE
+804 F
-817 LEAAGYQA
+817 
-825 ETLPQN
+825 TLP
-831 PWRRV
+831 
-836 VIDPWITQEGYLRN
+836 
-850 TFQSRFSASLTQRRL
+850 A
-865 DTMFSGPDAPYLF
+865 
-878 YEEDLYFRDDVP
+878 
-890 CGPEIESY
+890 
-898 SVDWDS
+898 
-904 FSVTRTIDQPD
+904 
-915 LQGFEFTLSGTRA
+915 
-928 QGGGLEN
+928 
-935 DTWTFLLQVDE
+935 
-946 PTVPQYFMSF
+946 
-956 QTWFDET
+956 

>member
-31 QHVRAKALYV
+31 HHVRAKALYV
-41 VWLILALRLVVPVDL
+41 VWLILALRLVIPVDL

-88 IEEPSA
+88 TEEPSA
-94 VAGQT
+94 ETGQT

-333 DQEAVDALNESLSWD
+333 DWEAVDALNESLSWD
-348 LDTQAV
+348 LDAQAV

-460 PKVDWAWNIQIS
+460 PKGDWAWNIQIS

-836 VIDPWITQEGYLRN
+836 VIDPWITQEEYLRN

-915 LQGFEFTLSGTRA
+915 LQGFEFTLSGTRT
-928 QGGGLEN
+928 QSSGLEN

>member
-8 VVWISLTC
+8 VGWISLTC
-16 SVVLVPLLVGKGWLR
+16 SAVLIPLLVGKGWLR
-31 QHVRAKALYV
+31 QHVRARALYV
-41 VWLILALRLVVPVDL
+41 VWLILALRLVIPVDL

-61 AVTVEAPSYQVALP
+61 AVTVEAPSYQVSLP
-75 ARTPSANLPAGAQ
+75 ARAPSANLPTALPT
-88 IEEPSA
+88 EESA
-94 VAGQT
+94 AEAGQT
-99 APEAASAVRTIPVTA
+99 APAAASAVRTIPVTA
-114 LLSALWLFGVLAAA
+114 LLSALWLFGALAAA

-148 DLEAEAQAGQ
+148 DLEAEEQAGQ
-158 TAASLGLKRAVPVRR
+158 TAAGLGLKRAVPVRR
-173 SRQVRTPMVLGL
+173 SGQVRTPMVLGL
-185 LRPVLLLPEGQAVD
+185 IRPVLLLPEGQAVD

-310 CTAVAVLILV
+310 CAALAVLALV

-333 DQEAVDALNESLSWD
+333 DQEAVEALEESLSYD
-348 LDTQAV
+348 GERV
-354 ILSFTIPEGER
+354 SFTIPEGDRE
-365 DWSIRL
+365 WNIHI
-371 DGEAG
+371 AG
-376 LGDADAIRT
+376 RA
-385 FNETDWVPGESY
+385 
-397 SFRLPIEVL
+397 EVEW
-406 LGGQLTLNVSLGDGA
+406 LGGM
-421 GGFSAGLASGA
+421 
-432 LALISSQEVVEV
+432 
-444 LQNSF
+444 
-449 VYDGAE
+449 
-455 FSFTL
+455 
-460 PKVDWAWNIQIS
+460 
-472 GRADTQEL
+472 
-480 GGISL
+480 SL
-485 HYLDGTDWTPG
+485 HFLDGTDWTPG
-496 ETYSFEWSSLAA
+496 ETYSFELSSLAA

-649 DLLDSFSL
+649 DLLASFSL

-674 ADGMPG
+674 AEGMPG

-836 VIDPWITQEGYLRN
+836 VIDPWITQEEYLRN
-850 TFQSRFSASLTQRRL
+850 TFQSHFSASLTQRRL
-865 DTMFSGPDAPYLF
+865 DAMFSGPDAPYLF

-898 SVDWDS
+898 SVDWGS

-915 LQGFEFTLSGTRA
+915 LQGFEFTLSGTRT
-928 QGGGLEN
+928 QGSGLEN

>member
-16 SVVLVPLLVGKGWLR
+16 SAVLVPLLVGKGWLR

-158 TAASLGLKRAVPVRR
+158 TAASLGLKRTVPVRR

-185 LRPVLLLPEGQAVD
+185 IRPVLLLPEGQEVD

-288 KQAMRDRLANL
+288 KQAMKDRLTNL

-310 CTAVAVLILV
+310 CTAVAVLALV

-333 DQEAVDALNESLSWD
+333 DQEALEALEESLSYD
-348 LDTQAV
+348 GERV
-354 ILSFTIPEGER
+354 SFTIPEGDRE
-365 DWSIRL
+365 WNIHI
-371 DGEAG
+371 AG
-376 LGDADAIRT
+376 RA
-385 FNETDWVPGESY
+385 
-397 SFRLPIEVL
+397 EVEW
-406 LGGQLTLNVSLGDGA
+406 LGGM
-421 GGFSAGLASGA
+421 
-432 LALISSQEVVEV
+432 
-444 LQNSF
+444 
-449 VYDGAE
+449 
-455 FSFTL
+455 
-460 PKVDWAWNIQIS
+460 
-472 GRADTQEL
+472 
-480 GGISL
+480 SL
-485 HYLDGTDWTPG
+485 HFLDGTDWTPG
-496 ETYSFEWSSLAA
+496 ETYSFELSSLAA
-508 QDVTELTM
+508 QDVTQLTM

-708 VYSLRTDRPDL
+708 VCSLRTDRPDL

-741 TGGYPYLLMEN
+741 TGGYPYLMMEN

-836 VIDPWITQEGYLRN
+836 VIDPWITQEEYLRN

-865 DTMFSGPDAPYLF
+865 DAMFSGPDAPYLF

-915 LQGFEFTLSGTRA
+915 LQGFEFTLSGTRT
-928 QGGGLEN
+928 QGSGLEN

>member
-16 SVVLVPLLVGKGWLR
+16 SAVLVPLLVGKGWLR
-31 QHVRAKALYV
+31 HHVRAKALYV

-158 TAASLGLKRAVPVRR
+158 TAASLGLKQAVPVRR

-252 VAAGRDAAFRRKY
+252 VAAGRDATFRRKY

-288 KQAMRDRLANL
+288 KQAMKDRLTNL

-333 DQEAVDALNESLSWD
+333 DWEAVDALNESLSWD

-432 LALISSQEVVEV
+432 LALISSQEAVEV

-460 PKVDWAWNIQIS
+460 PKGDWAWNIQIA
-472 GRADTQEL
+472 GRAEVEWL
-480 GGISL
+480 GGMSL
-485 HYLDGTDWTPG
+485 HFLDGTDWTPG
-496 ETYSFEWSSLAA
+496 ETYSFELSSLAA

-516 HIFQGTQEWEI
+516 HIFLGTQEWEI

-586 AGVYRCTSQEWEETE
+586 AGVYRCTSQEWEEIE
-601 AAGNPYALPVLAETG
+601 AAGNPYGLPLLADTG
-616 GYVFYAAGPTDLPVD
+616 SYVFYAGCPTDVRYD
-631 ESIPG
+631 ENDP
-636 ALERYEEFYAQVP
+636 AEKERYDALDAGIPE
-649 DLLDSFSL
+649 LLDSFSL
-657 INAEAYA
+657 INGGAYA
-664 AAQSWLEEQV
+664 AAQTRQEEQEAV
-674 ADGMPG
+674 ETFQENSPYVNQEYGFTLTLPDGWADQ
-680 IADYPCLEGRVES
+680 VEIRENDPNTQNGTCIVS
-693 LYYEGAYGDYEVYSF
+693 FYMQDAGNWEGAGLLS
-708 VYSLRTDRPDL
+708 SISQCTP
-719 VEEDVLTD
+719 EEWA
-727 VDSQGWVSRPYYVA
+727 QNQ
-741 TGGYPYLLMEN
+741 EN
-752 GDIAAVYYSNSVPSI
+752 GNPAAWEFLADLGQKILYAEPSTDLPVDPAI
-767 PGFWYTCSAI
+767 PGAL
-777 PQEERYQLAAIAA
+777 ERYTQLS
-790 FAQTDALEQLYLGN
+790 AQISKLLES
-804 PDWDQERTFTREE
+804 F
-817 LEAAGYQA
+817 
-825 ETLPQN
+825 TLP
-831 PWRRV
+831 
-836 VIDPWITQEGYLRN
+836 
-850 TFQSRFSASLTQRRL
+850 A
-865 DTMFSGPDAPYLF
+865 
-878 YEEDLYFRDDVP
+878 
-890 CGPEIESY
+890 
-898 SVDWDS
+898 
-904 FSVTRTIDQPD
+904 
-915 LQGFEFTLSGTRA
+915 
-928 QGGGLEN
+928 
-935 DTWTFLLQVDE
+935 
-946 PTVPQYFMSF
+946 
-956 QTWFDET
+956 

>member
-8 VVWISLTC
+8 VGWISLTC
-16 SVVLVPLLVGKGWLR
+16 SAVLIPLLVGKGWLR
-31 QHVRAKALYV
+31 QHVRARALYV
-41 VWLILALRLVVPVDL
+41 VWLILALRLVIPVDL

-61 AVTVEAPSYQVALP
+61 AVTVEAPSYQVSLP
-75 ARTPSANLPAGAQ
+75 ARAPSANLPTALPT
-88 IEEPSA
+88 EESA
-94 VAGQT
+94 AEAGQT
-99 APEAASAVRTIPVTA
+99 APAATSAVRTIPVTA
-114 LLSALWLFGVLAAA
+114 LLSALWLFGALAAA

-148 DLEAEAQAGQ
+148 DLEAEEQAGQ
-158 TAASLGLKRAVPVRR
+158 TAAGLGLKRAVPVRR
-173 SRQVRTPMVLGL
+173 SGQVRTPMVLGL
-185 LRPVLLLPEGQAVD
+185 IRPVLLLPEGQAVD

-299 FVKKKRGRLLA
+299 FVKKKRGRLLTCA
-310 CTAVAVLILV
+310 ALAVLALV
-320 GGLVACEGRPAMT
+320 GGLAACEGRPAMT
-333 DQEAVDALNESLSWD
+333 DQEAVEALNESVDFSLNAEGINLSFTLPEGERDWD
-348 LDTQAV
+348 IRLSQNVSSEDPDVIQSFNETQWTPGESYSFFLPRDILLEYPLSLDVSLNEGAEGFSMGLSFGTVTLIDPQTALEQLRSSIIYDGERV
-354 ILSFTIPEGER
+354 SFTIPEGDRE
-365 DWSIRL
+365 WNIHI
-371 DGEAG
+371 AG
-376 LGDADAIRT
+376 RA
-385 FNETDWVPGESY
+385 
-397 SFRLPIEVL
+397 EVEW
-406 LGGQLTLNVSLGDGA
+406 LGGM
-421 GGFSAGLASGA
+421 
-432 LALISSQEVVEV
+432 
-444 LQNSF
+444 
-449 VYDGAE
+449 
-455 FSFTL
+455 
-460 PKVDWAWNIQIS
+460 
-472 GRADTQEL
+472 
-480 GGISL
+480 SL
-485 HYLDGTDWTPG
+485 HFLDGTDWTPG
-496 ETYSFEWSSLAA
+496 ETYSFELSSLAA

-601 AAGNPYALPVLAETG
+601 AAGNPYGLPVLAETG

-674 ADGMPG
+674 AAGPPEYTQGYDYVDGRIESLEYVTSFEGYDVYRLDYRFLVDHPENVVLAGGMSLDEG
-680 IADYPCLEGRVES
+680 GWLRDYPMVAYLMLHNGAFES
-693 LYYEGAYGDYEVYSF
+693 VKYTDIGPSEARFWYEWG
-708 VYSLRTDRPDL
+708 SLP
-719 VEEDVLTD
+719 EDVRWEAAAWTAYLQAYD
-727 VDSQGWVSRPYYVA
+727 VERLYWGTPWWHGERSISQG
-741 TGGYPYLLMEN
+741 
-752 GDIAAVYYSNSVPSI
+752 
-767 PGFWYTCSAI
+767 
-777 PQEERYQLAAIAA
+777 
-790 FAQTDALEQLYLGN
+790 
-804 PDWDQERTFTREE
+804 E
-817 LEAAGYQA
+817 LEAAGYQVQGDPPD
-825 ETLPQN
+825 T
-831 PWRRV
+831 WREV
-836 VIDPWITQEGYLRN
+836 EWMEDLTPSYNAIWSV
-850 TFQSRFSASLTQRRL
+850 FSFYFSDDLTQRRVNGML
-865 DTMFSGPDAPYLF
+865 AGPNAPYLC
-878 YEEDLYFRDDVP
+878 YDGALYFRNDVP
-890 CGPEIESY
+890 CGPGVREVY
-898 SVDWDS
+898 MDWDS
-904 FSVTRTIDQPD
+904 YAVTRVMDQPD
-915 LQGFEFTLSGTRA
+915 FEGIEFTLSGSRDEDGA
-928 QGGGLEN
+928 WEDG
-935 DTWTFLLQVDE
+935 TWSFRFGRDDPGSLLRF
-946 PTVPQYFMSF
+946 Y
-956 QTWFDET
+956 TWFDET

>member
-8 VVWISLTC
+8 AVWISLTC
-16 SVVLVPLLVGKGWLR
+16 SAVLVPLLVGKGWLR
-31 QHVRAKALYV
+31 HHVRAKALYV
-41 VWLILALRLVVPVDL
+41 VWLILALRLVIPVDL

-288 KQAMRDRLANL
+288 KQAMRDRLTNL

-310 CTAVAVLILV
+310 CSAVAVLILV

-333 DQEAVDALNESLSWD
+333 DMEAVNALLESVSYD
-348 LDTQAV
+348 GQE
-354 ILSFTIPEGER
+354 LSFTIPEGER
-365 DWSIRL
+365 DWNLFLTQNEDDRTIAAYVIQGFN
-371 DGEAG
+371 DTVWKPGEA
-376 LGDADAIRT
+376 
-385 FNETDWVPGESY
+385 Y
-397 SFRLPIEVL
+397 SFQLPVEHFL
-406 LGGQLTLNVSLGDGA
+406 RDGLTLNVSLGKDG
-421 GGFSAGLASGA
+421 SGITAAKAFGAIVPSITQEAVDA
-432 LALISSQEVVEV
+432 LENSIS
-444 LQNSF
+444 
-449 VYDGAE
+449 YDGQQV
-455 FSFTL
+455 SFTI
-460 PKVDWAWNIQIS
+460 PEENHVWNIQIS

-516 HIFQGTQEWEI
+516 HIFQEDQEWEI
-527 DLLPYLPYVNSE
+527 DLIPYLPYVNSE

-572 YMRDAGDQDYAGWL
+572 YMRDAGDWDGAGWL

-649 DLLDSFSL
+649 DLLASFSL

-674 ADGMPG
+674 AEGMPG

-817 LEAAGYQA
+817 LEAVGYQA

-836 VIDPWITQEGYLRN
+836 VIDPWITQEEYLRN
-850 TFQSRFSASLTQRRL
+850 TFQSRFSASLTQRRM
-865 DTMFSGPDAPYLF
+865 DAMFSGPDAPYLF

-928 QGGGLEN
+928 QGSGLEN

>member
-16 SVVLVPLLVGKGWLR
+16 SAVLVPLLVGKGWLR
-31 QHVRAKALYV
+31 HHVRAKALYV

-114 LLSALWLFGVLAAA
+114 LLSALWLFGALAAA

-148 DLEAEAQAGQ
+148 DLEAEEQAGQ
-158 TAASLGLKRAVPVRR
+158 TAAGLGLKRAVPVRR
-173 SRQVRTPMVLGL
+173 NRQVRTPMVLGL
-185 LRPVLLLPEGQAVD
+185 IRPVLLLPEGQEVD

-288 KQAMRDRLANL
+288 KQAMKDRLTNL

-333 DQEAVDALNESLSWD
+333 DMEALEALEESLSYD
-348 LDTQAV
+348 GERV
-354 ILSFTIPEGER
+354 SFTIPEGDRE
-365 DWSIRL
+365 WNIHI
-371 DGEAG
+371 AG
-376 LGDADAIRT
+376 RA
-385 FNETDWVPGESY
+385 
-397 SFRLPIEVL
+397 EVEW
-406 LGGQLTLNVSLGDGA
+406 LGGM
-421 GGFSAGLASGA
+421 
-432 LALISSQEVVEV
+432 
-444 LQNSF
+444 
-449 VYDGAE
+449 
-455 FSFTL
+455 
-460 PKVDWAWNIQIS
+460 
-472 GRADTQEL
+472 
-480 GGISL
+480 SL
-485 HYLDGTDWTPG
+485 HFLDGTDWTPG
-496 ETYSFEWSSLAA
+496 ETYSFELSSLAA

-516 HIFQGTQEWEI
+516 HIFQEDQEWEI
-527 DLLPYLPYVNSE
+527 DLIPYLPYVNSE

-572 YMRDAGDQDYAGWL
+572 YMRDAGDWDGAGWL

-836 VIDPWITQEGYLRN
+836 VIDPWITQEEYLRN

>member
-16 SVVLVPLLVGKGWLR
+16 SAVLVPLLVGKGWLR
-31 QHVRAKALYV
+31 HHVRAKALYV

-148 DLEAEAQAGQ
+148 DLEAEEQAGQ
-158 TAASLGLKRAVPVRR
+158 TAAGLGLKRAVPVRR
-173 SRQVRTPMVLGL
+173 NRQVRTPMVLGL
-185 LRPVLLLPEGQAVD
+185 IRPVLLLPEGQEVD

-288 KQAMRDRLANL
+288 KQAMKDRLTNL

-333 DQEAVDALNESLSWD
+333 DMEALEALEESLSYD
-348 LDTQAV
+348 GERV
-354 ILSFTIPEGER
+354 SFTIPEGDRE
-365 DWSIRL
+365 WNIHI
-371 DGEAG
+371 AG
-376 LGDADAIRT
+376 RA
-385 FNETDWVPGESY
+385 
-397 SFRLPIEVL
+397 EVEW
-406 LGGQLTLNVSLGDGA
+406 LGGM
-421 GGFSAGLASGA
+421 
-432 LALISSQEVVEV
+432 
-444 LQNSF
+444 
-449 VYDGAE
+449 
-455 FSFTL
+455 
-460 PKVDWAWNIQIS
+460 
-472 GRADTQEL
+472 
-480 GGISL
+480 SL
-485 HYLDGTDWTPG
+485 HFLDGTDWTPG
-496 ETYSFEWSSLAA
+496 ETYSFELSSLAA

-572 YMRDAGDQDYAGWL
+572 YMRDAGDWDGAGWL

-836 VIDPWITQEGYLRN
+836 VIDPWITQEEYLRN